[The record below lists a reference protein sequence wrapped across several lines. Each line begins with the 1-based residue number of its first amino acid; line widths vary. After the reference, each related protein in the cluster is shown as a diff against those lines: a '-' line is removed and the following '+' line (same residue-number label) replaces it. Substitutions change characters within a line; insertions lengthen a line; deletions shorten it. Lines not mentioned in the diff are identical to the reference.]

1 MIFNMV
7 YGAAA
12 GGVSFNVVTAQQLPA
27 VVVDHQVVVL
37 TGTEPGTIC
46 FSYAAPAE
54 PVSGDIWIHTVDN
67 GGYSLSIA
75 GDQSI
80 FLTPGLTMQYNGST
94 WVYCN
99 AYIGVAGVWQ
109 LFSTNSPFSALT
121 WEQIISICNSG
132 ELITNFNGFTLKAA
146 KNVTFGSETVAV
158 ELCGVRTDARTD
170 GGGTGGKAAATF
182 FMKQCFSASAQMNAS
197 STNEGGWGASRMRS
211 TTVPSYLNLM
221 PAELKATNGIKAVNK
236 VNNKGANP
244 TSDRLWPGS
253 EYEILGVTS
262 YSGAQEG
269 VKYTRSSNVF
279 MQNGS
284 ACIVWLRSAFASYSN
299 YFCVVSTSGGASYG
313 NADYSGGVAL
323 GFCI

>member
-1 MIFNMV
+1 MC
-7 YGAAA
+7 
-12 GGVSFNVVTAQQLPA
+12 SS
-27 VVVDHQVVVL
+27 D
-37 TGTEPGTIC
+37 
-46 FSYAAPAE
+46 
-54 PVSGDIWIHTVDN
+54 
-67 GGYSLSIA
+67 
-75 GDQSI
+75 
-80 FLTPGLTMQYNGST
+80 
-94 WVYCN
+94 
-99 AYIGVAGVWQ
+99 
-109 LFSTNSPFSALT
+109 
-121 WEQIISICNSG
+121 
-132 ELITNFNGFTLKAA
+132 LITNFNGFTLKAA

-197 STNEGGWGASRMRS
+197 NTNEGGWGASRMRS

-262 YSGAQEG
+262 YSGTQEG

-279 MQNGS
+279 TQNGS
-284 ACIVWLRSAFASYSN
+284 ACTVWLRSGCVGDSN
-299 YFCVVSTSGGASYG
+299 GFCLVNASGGASG
-313 NADYSGGVAL
+313 GRAVNSCGVAL